1 MTVTIHHALP
11 GRLRVH
17 YDIREIT
24 PRQAILAQSLIA
36 VQEGITDI
44 SVNTNIGSYLILFD
58 SSIISQAEIKNLFKA
73 LGPKYLDDEK
83 LLEAVSQIPITESIT
98 SIFIGTMINHFAK
111 KLLPLPLRKLLLFM
125 NIVPRVCSALGM
137 CFRHGNIFSTQMLD
151 ATALTTAAFT
161 GNTNTASSISMLLN
175 LGEQIEEVTKR
186 VSYGNLAHKLLIS
199 DEPVHILENGEEKT
213 IPADALKKD
222 DLVIV
227 REGSMIPCDGTVE
240 RGEGMVNQAS
250 ITGESLPVDK
260 KAGSG
265 VFAGTILSEGE
276 LVIRTRTT
284 GRDTKVHNIIK
295 MIDNSQNLKA
305 NAQRRSENL
314 AEKIVPLNFALA
326 GITWLFTRN
335 LTKTMSTLMVDYSC
349 AMKLAAPIAVL
360 SAMKEAA
367 GLGISVKGGKYLE
380 EAAEATTIIFDK
392 TGTLTFANPKVE
404 KIHAMKEYGE
414 DFVLQTAACLEEHFP
429 HPLGRAVVSLAEER
443 GLLHPENHTK
453 VEYIVAHGIASTLDG
468 KKVRIGSAHF
478 IFDDEKIPFDEKVRD
493 IQEESAKNGES
504 LLYLSYDGELAGVLT
519 IGDPVRPEAR
529 EVVQNLR
536 KTGIKRCVMI
546 TGDTEGAAK
555 KIAETA
561 GLDGYYSQ
569 ALPEDKV
576 SLIKKEKAG
585 GKVIMLGDGINDAPA
600 LSAADVGIAIEGSSS
615 IASDTADIVLSEG
628 GLSSVAATRILAQ
641 GLIRKISA
649 NNAFIIE
656 VNSALLLLGVFG
668 LISPQLAAILHN
680 SVTVGI
686 SVKSMQ
692 PILKIQ

>member
-83 LLEAVSQIPITESIT
+83 LLEAVSQIPITESIM

-125 NIVPRVCSALGM
+125 NIVPRVGSALGM

>member
-1 MTVTIHHALP
+1 
-11 GRLRVH
+11 
-17 YDIREIT
+17 
-24 PRQAILAQSLIA
+24 
-36 VQEGITDI
+36 
-44 SVNTNIGSYLILFD
+44 
-58 SSIISQAEIKNLFKA
+58 SQIENLFKA
-73 LGPKYLDDEK
+73 LGEKYLEDEK
-83 LLEAVSQIPITESIT
+83 LLEAVAQIPITESIM
-98 SIFIGTMINHFAK
+98 SIFVSTMINHFAK
-111 KLLPLPLRKLLLFM
+111 KLLPIPLRRFMLFM
-125 NIVPRVCSALGM
+125 NIIPRLGSAFGM
-137 CFRHGNIFSTQMLD
+137 CFRHGKIFSTQMLD

-161 GNTNTASSISMLLN
+161 GNTNTASSISMLLT
-175 LGEQIEEVTKR
+175 LGEEIEEVTKR

-199 DEPVHILENGEEKT
+199 DEPVHILEDGEEKT
-213 IPADALKKD
+213 IPAEALKKD

-227 REGSMIPCDGTVE
+227 REGSLIPCDGSVE

-250 ITGESLPVDK
+250 ITGESLPVEK

-276 LVIRTRTT
+276 LIIRTRST
-284 GRDTKVHNIIK
+284 GQDTKVQNIIQ
-295 MIDNSQNLKA
+295 MIDRSQNLKA
-305 NAQRRSENL
+305 NAQRRSELL

-326 GITWLFTRN
+326 GLTWLFTRN

-367 GLGISVKGGKYLE
+367 GRGISVKGGKYLE
-380 EAAEATTIIFDK
+380 KAAEATTIIFDK
-392 TGTLTFANPKVE
+392 TGTLTFANPVVE
-404 KIHAMKEYGE
+404 KIYPMKGFDE

-429 HPLGRAVVSLAEER
+429 HPLGRAVVSLAEEK

-453 VEYIVAHGIASTLDG
+453 VEYIVAHGIASTLNG
-468 KKVRIGSAHF
+468 KQVRIGSAHF
-478 IFDDEKIPFDEKVRD
+478 IFDDEKIPFDECVKK
-493 IQEESAKNGES
+493 IQEDSLQTGQS
-504 LLYLSYDGELAGVLT
+504 LLYLSYDGKLSGVLAV
-519 IGDPVRPEAR
+519 GDPVRPEAR
-529 EVVQNLR
+529 EVIEKLK
-536 KTGIKRCVMI
+536 KTGIRRCVMI

-555 KIAETA
+555 KIAESA

-576 SLIKKEKAG
+576 RLIEKEKKA

-628 GLSSVAATRILAQ
+628 GLINVATTRMLAQ
-641 GLIRKISA
+641 GLIQKINQ

-686 SVKSMQ
+686 SVKAMEN
-692 PILKIQ
+692 ILD

>member
-83 LLEAVSQIPITESIT
+83 LLEAVSQIPITESIM

-125 NIVPRVCSALGM
+125 NIVPRVGSALGM

-222 DLVIV
+222 DLVIA

-536 KTGIKRCVMI
+536 ETGIKRCVMI

>member
-11 GRLRVH
+11 GRIRIH
-17 YDIREIT
+17 YNLHEIS

-58 SSIISQAEIKNLFKA
+58 SSIISQSQIENLFKA
-73 LGPKYLDDEK
+73 LGEKYLEDEK
-83 LLEAVSQIPITESIT
+83 LLEAVAQIPITESIM
-98 SIFIGTMINHFAK
+98 SIFVSTMINHFAK
-111 KLLPLPLRKLLLFM
+111 KLLPIPLRRLLLFT
-125 NIVPRVCSALGM
+125 NILPRLGSAFGM
-137 CFRHGNIFSTQMLD
+137 CFRHGKIFSTQMLD

-161 GNTNTASSISMLLN
+161 GNTNTASSISMLLT
-175 LGEQIEEVTKR
+175 LGEEIEEVTKR

-199 DEPVHILENGEEKT
+199 DEPVHILEDGEEKT
-213 IPADALKKD
+213 IPAEALKKD

-227 REGSMIPCDGTVE
+227 REGSLIPCDGSVE

-250 ITGESLPVDK
+250 ITGESLPVEK

-276 LVIRTRTT
+276 LVIRTRST
-284 GRDTKVHNIIK
+284 GQDTKVQNIIQ
-295 MIDNSQNLKA
+295 MIDRSQNLKA
-305 NAQRRSENL
+305 NAQRRSELL

-326 GITWLFTRN
+326 GLTWLFTRN

-367 GLGISVKGGKYLE
+367 GRGISVKGGKYLE
-380 EAAEATTIIFDK
+380 KAAEATTIIFDK
-392 TGTLTFANPKVE
+392 TGTLTFANPVVE
-404 KIHAMKEYGE
+404 KIYPMKGFDE

-429 HPLGRAVVSLAEER
+429 HPLGRAVVSLAEEK

-453 VEYIVAHGIASTLDG
+453 VEYIVAHGIASTLNG
-468 KKVRIGSAHF
+468 KQVRIGSAHF
-478 IFDDEKIPFDEKVRD
+478 IFDDEKIPFDECVKK
-493 IQEESAKNGES
+493 IQEDSLQTGQS
-504 LLYLSYDGELAGVLT
+504 LLYLSFDGKLSGVLAV
-519 IGDPVRPEAR
+519 GDPVRPEAR
-529 EVVQNLR
+529 EVIEKLK
-536 KTGIKRCVMI
+536 KTGIRRCVMI

-555 KIAETA
+555 KIAESA

-576 SLIKKEKAG
+576 RLIEKEKKA

-628 GLSSVAATRILAQ
+628 GLINVATTRMLAQ
-641 GLIRKISA
+641 GLIQKINQ

-686 SVKSMQ
+686 SVKAMEN
-692 PILKIQ
+692 ILD

>member
-11 GRLRVH
+11 GRIRIH
-17 YDIREIT
+17 YNLHEIS

-58 SSIISQAEIKNLFKA
+58 SSAISQSQIENLFKA
-73 LGPKYLDDEK
+73 LGEKYLEDEK
-83 LLEAVSQIPITESIT
+83 LLEAVAQIPITESIM
-98 SIFIGTMINHFAK
+98 SIFISTMINHFAK
-111 KLLPLPLRKLLLFM
+111 KLLPIPLRRLLLFT
-125 NIVPRVCSALGM
+125 NILPRLGSAFGM
-137 CFRHGNIFSTQMLD
+137 CFRHGKIFSTQMLD

-161 GNTNTASSISMLLN
+161 GNTNTASSISMLLT
-175 LGEQIEEVTKR
+175 LGEEIEEVTKR

-199 DEPVHILENGEEKT
+199 DEPVHILEDGEEKT
-213 IPADALKKD
+213 IPAEALKKD

-227 REGSMIPCDGTVE
+227 REGSLIPCDGSVE

-250 ITGESLPVDK
+250 ITGESLPVEK

-276 LVIRTRTT
+276 LVIRTRST
-284 GRDTKVHNIIK
+284 GQDTKVQNIIQ
-295 MIDNSQNLKA
+295 MIDRSQNLKA
-305 NAQRRSENL
+305 NAQRRSELL

-326 GITWLFTRN
+326 GLTWLFTRN

-367 GLGISVKGGKYLE
+367 GRGISVKGGKYLE
-380 EAAEATTIIFDK
+380 KAAEATTIIFDK
-392 TGTLTFANPKVE
+392 TGTLTFANPVVE
-404 KIHAMKEYGE
+404 KIYPMKGFDE

-429 HPLGRAVVSLAEER
+429 HPLGRAVVSLAEEK

-453 VEYIVAHGIASTLDG
+453 VEYIVAHGIASTLNG
-468 KKVRIGSAHF
+468 KEVRIGSAHF
-478 IFDDEKIPFDEKVRD
+478 IFDDEKIPFDECVKK
-493 IQEESAKNGES
+493 IQEDSLQTGQS
-504 LLYLSYDGELAGVLT
+504 LLYLSYDGKLSGVLAV
-519 IGDPVRPEAR
+519 GDPVRPEAR
-529 EVVQNLR
+529 EVIENLK
-536 KTGIKRCVMI
+536 KTGIRRCVMI

-555 KIAETA
+555 KIAESA

-576 SLIKKEKAG
+576 RLIEKEKKA

-628 GLSSVAATRILAQ
+628 GLINVATTRMLAQ
-641 GLIRKISA
+641 GLIQKINQ

-686 SVKSMQ
+686 SVKAMEN
-692 PILKIQ
+692 ILD

>member
-83 LLEAVSQIPITESIT
+83 LLEAVSQIPITESIM

-125 NIVPRVCSALGM
+125 NIVPRVGSALGM

-295 MIDNSQNLKA
+295 LIDNSQNLKA